1 MIICAVLISSMT
13 QNCLKKRISTV
24 SWMINIYLMNNM
36 DMRRK
41 FGKHSV
47 SSHWVIIMI
56 CILDLM
62 FSFWLIYL
70 KTSEALVCS
79 TTKLTHVIISHL
91 LECHGMLCWRWLTSN
106 ENWWLIFQFIEK
118 SMSGGINYIANG
130 FGKAR
135 NR

>member
-24 SWMINIYLMNNM
+24 SWMMNIYLMNNM
-36 DMRRK
+36 NMRRK
-41 FGKHSV
+41 FEKHSV
-47 SSHWVIIMI
+47 TSHWVIIMI

-91 LECHGMLCWRWLTSN
+91 LECHGMLC
-106 ENWWLIFQFIEK
+106 
-118 SMSGGINYIANG
+118 
-130 FGKAR
+130 
-135 NR
+135 